1 MSIFDEKQA
10 SKFDLNEKQSKGNV
24 EVKELGEEDRKVEYI
39 CSNEG
44 NLFFQL
50 FIGSVMKYDII

>member
-10 SKFDLNEKQSKGNV
+10 SKFDLNEKWSKGKV
-24 EVKELGEEDRKVEYI
+24 EVKELGEEIRKVEYI

-50 FIGSVMKYDII
+50 FTGNIMKYDII

>member
-50 FIGSVMKYDII
+50 FIESVMKYDII

>member
-10 SKFDLNEKQSKGNV
+10 SKFGLNEKWNKGKV
-24 EVKELGEEDRKVEYI
+24 DVKKLKEEDRKVEYI

-50 FIGSVMKYDII
+50 FTGSVMKYDII

>member
-10 SKFDLNEKQSKGNV
+10 SKFDLNEKQSKENV

>member
-10 SKFDLNEKQSKGNV
+10 SKFDLNEKWSKGKV

-39 CSNEG
+39 SSNEG

-50 FIGSVMKYDII
+50 FTGSIMKYDII